1 MYITTVN
8 KLFDPRYLI
17 RIVSAKMREIIFPNS
32 YKQRT
37 LSKRA
42 IHRIIGR
49 KDAVIIEIG
58 AADGL
63 DTAAFLAQFEDD
75 NFRIIAIEPDRRNVN
90 KFKNLV
96 NDPRVTLIEAA
107 ISDKD
112 GYADFHLSSTE
123 YSSSLKSPNIPEL
136 QKRWPEMTFDQSI
149 SVKTRSL
156 DSLVDEMNLPL
167 VDFIW
172 ADVQGAEDLLVLGGK
187 QALEMT
193 RFLYTEYGGEDLY
206 SDDVSLKKLTF
217 LLGSSWS
224 LIHDYK
230 TDALFVNRKLT
241 KKDNRIRSYF
251 FSCIRCSAKSYGT

>member
-1 MYITTVN
+1 MN
-8 KLFDPRYLI
+8 NLFDPRYLI
-17 RIVSAKMREIIFPNS
+17 KVVPAKLREILFSNS

-42 IHRIIGR
+42 IHRLIGR
-49 KDAVIIEIG
+49 QDAVIIEIG

-63 DTAAFLAQFEDD
+63 DTEAFLAQFEDD
-75 NFRIIAIEPDRRNVN
+75 NFRIIAVEPDHRNVT
-90 KFKNLV
+90 KFKDLI

-123 YSSSLKSPNIPEL
+123 YSSSLKSPNILEL

-149 SVKTRSL
+149 SIKTRSL

-167 VDFIW
+167 IDFIW

-187 QALEMT
+187 KALEMT

-206 SDDVSLKKLTF
+206 SDDVNLDKLSL

-224 LIHDYK
+224 LIRDYK
-230 TDALFVNRKLT
+230 TDALFINRKLL
-241 KKDNRIRSYF
+241 KKHNRIGLRS
-251 FSCIRCSAKSYGT
+251 SLH

>member
-1 MYITTVN
+1 MN

-17 RIVSAKMREIIFPNS
+17 KVVPVKLREILFPSS
-32 YKQRT
+32 YKQRI
-37 LSKRA
+37 LSKSA
-42 IHRIIGR
+42 IHRLITR
-49 KDAVIIEIG
+49 KGAVIIEIG

-63 DTAAFLAQFEDD
+63 DTATFLAQFKDD
-75 NFRIIAIEPDRRNVN
+75 NFRIIAIEPDHRNVT
-90 KFKNLV
+90 KFKNLI
-96 NDPRVTLIEAA
+96 NDPRATLIEAA

-123 YSSSLKSPNIPEL
+123 YSSSLKSPNISEL

-149 SVKTRSL
+149 SIKTRSL
-156 DSLVDEMNLPL
+156 DSLVDEMNLSL
-167 VDFIW
+167 IDFIW

-187 QALEMT
+187 KALEMT

-224 LIHDYK
+224 LIRDYK
-230 TDALFVNRKLT
+230 TDALFVNRKLI
-241 KKDNRIRSYF
+241 KKDN
-251 FSCIRCSAKSYGT
+251 